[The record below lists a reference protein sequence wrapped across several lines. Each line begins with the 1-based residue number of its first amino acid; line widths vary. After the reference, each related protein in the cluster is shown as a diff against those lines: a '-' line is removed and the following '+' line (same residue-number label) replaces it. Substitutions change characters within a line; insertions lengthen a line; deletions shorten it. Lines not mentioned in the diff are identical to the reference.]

1 MRKQPKTKASTKITC
16 ALSPTGYMNVPITSN
31 KGTGGYFSPQIPLA
45 GQGWHGT
52 CHTLSV
58 AHASEQEPR
67 SDKWGVFLIP
77 HEWGD
82 WDCICLTMHPCKEGT
97 GTGYSNT
104 YRAHHAR
111 HAWGHGAGHH
121 LTRTCLPQE
130 HYGIHEGGAREAG
143 KVFASP

>member
-1 MRKQPKTKASTKITC
+1 MRKQPKTKSFDED
-16 ALSPTGYMNVPITSN
+16 NVRTIAHMVYECTHHFKQGDRGVLFTS
-31 KGTGGYFSPQIPLA
+31 A

-121 LTRTCLPQE
+121 LTRTCLPQD

>member
-1 MRKQPKTKASTKITC
+1 MRKQPKTKASTKEIC
-16 ALSPTGYMNVPITSN
+16 ALSTTGYMNVPVTSN
-31 KGTGGYFSPQIPLA
+31 KGTRAYFSPQIPLA

-52 CHTLSV
+52 CHALSMAV
-58 AHASEQEPR
+58 WHMPWCE
-67 SDKWGVFLIP
+67 KWGVFLIH
-77 HEWGD
+77 HECMGQGD
-82 WDCICLTMHPCKEGT
+82 WDCICLAMHP
-97 GTGYSNT
+97 SRWVPDT